1 MRKKPAPVAANA
13 DRDDVMRARVTSVTA
28 LLLKA
33 PVTEAFAA
41 SAVRGGHTHRTAI
54 LVRVDTDAGVI
65 GWGETFP
72 ALGSPP
78 EAILESVRTVL
89 APRLL
94 GADPLSIRDLNVE
107 LRRAARG
114 MGTGVMRGISAL
126 DIALWDLRGRL
137 LAQPVCRLLGSSSHA
152 KFPAVATAV
161 FYPANSTDAGPRVEA
176 AARYR
181 GSGFRGV
188 KVKVGGLDPARDLDH
203 VEKIRRALPA
213 DVMLCAD
220 ANSGYLLRTALVVAR
235 GLAALGTYWF
245 EEPIAIDDVEGYRA
259 IAAATG
265 MWTAGGQ
272 DLTSSQAFLP
282 LLEARALH
290 IVQPSVAA
298 VGGISEAAQAA
309 DQAARFGFRY
319 CPTGWGT
326 GLLVAASLHVRA
338 ATASALSLPPPDLDW
353 IEFDVSDNPLRDIV
367 LREPLKPVDG
377 LLGVPDGPGLGVEV
391 DEERIR
397 SVTETSFT
405 VRSTGV

>member
-1 MRKKPAPVAANA
+1 
-13 DRDDVMRARVTSVTA
+13 MRARITAVSA

-33 PVTEAFAA
+33 PVTAAFSA
-41 SAVRGGHTHRTAI
+41 SAVRGRHTARTAI
-54 LVRVDTDAGVI
+54 LVRLDTDAGTS

-78 EAILESVRTVL
+78 EVILDSIRTVL
-89 APRLL
+89 GPRLL
-94 GADPLSIRDLNVE
+94 GADPLPVRDLNAE
-107 LRRAARG
+107 MRRAARG

-137 LAQPVCRLLGSSSHA
+137 LGQPVCRLLGASPNGR
-152 KFPAVATAV
+152 FPAVATAV
-161 FYPANSTDAGPRVEA
+161 FYASPDTAAVQPRVEA
-176 AARYR
+176 ALRHRAA
-181 GSGFRGV
+181 GFRGI
-188 KVKVGGLDPARDLDH
+188 KVKVGGLDPARDLEH
-203 VEKIRRALPA
+203 VERIRAALPD

-235 GLAALGTYWF
+235 GLAALRTYWF
-245 EEPIAIDDVEGYRA
+245 EEPIAIDDLEGYKA
-259 IAAATG
+259 LAAATG

-272 DLTSSQAFLP
+272 DLPSSQAFLP

-309 DQAARFGFRY
+309 DQAARFGFKY

-338 ATASALSLPPPDLDW
+338 ATASTMSLPPPDLDW
-353 IEFDVSDNPLRDIV
+353 IEYDVTDNPLRDLV
-367 LREPLKPVDG
+367 LREPLTVVDG
-377 LLGVPDGPGLGVEV
+377 MLGTPNGPGLGVEV
-391 DEERIR
+391 DADRIR
-397 SVTETSFT
+397 SVTEASLT
-405 VRSTGV
+405 VGAASS

>member
-1 MRKKPAPVAANA
+1 MP
-13 DRDDVMRARVTSVTA
+13 ARVTSVSVF
-28 LLLKA
+28 LLKA
-33 PVTEAFAA
+33 PVTAAFSA
-41 SAVRGGHTHRTAI
+41 SAVRGRHTYRTAI
-54 LVRVDTDAGVI
+54 LVRLDTDAGVS

-78 EAILESVRTVL
+78 EAILDSVRSVL
-89 APRLL
+89 APRLI
-94 GADPLSIRDLNVE
+94 GADPLPVRDLNAE
-107 LRRAARG
+107 MRRAARG

-126 DIALWDLRGRL
+126 DIAAWDLRGRL
-137 LAQPVCRLLGSSSHA
+137 LGQPVCRLLGASPNG

-161 FYPANSTDAGPRVEA
+161 FYASPDAASVEPRVEA

-181 GSGFRGV
+181 AMGFRGV
-188 KVKVGGLDPARDLDH
+188 KVKVGGLDPTRDLEH
-203 VEKIRRALPA
+203 VAKIRGALPD

-235 GLAALGTYWF
+235 GLAALRTYWF
-245 EEPIAIDDVEGYRA
+245 EEPIAIDDIEGYKA
-259 IAAATG
+259 LGAATG

-298 VGGISEAAQAA
+298 VGGISEAAHAA
-309 DQAARFGFRY
+309 DQAVRFGFKY

-338 ATASALSLPPPDLDW
+338 ATASTVSLPPPDLDW
-353 IEFDVSDNPLRDIV
+353 IEFDVSDNPLRDLV
-367 LREPLKPVDG
+367 LREPLMLTDG
-377 LLGVPDGPGLGVEV
+377 MLGVPDGPGLGVEV
-391 DEERIR
+391 DADRIR

-405 VRSTGV
+405 VGAAS

>member
-1 MRKKPAPVAANA
+1 MG
-13 DRDDVMRARVTSVTA
+13 ARVTSVSTF
-28 LLLKA
+28 LLKA
-33 PVTEAFAA
+33 PVTAAFSA
-41 SAVRGGHTHRTAI
+41 SAVRGRHTSRTAI
-54 LVRVDTDAGVI
+54 LVRLDTDAGVS

-78 EAILESVRTVL
+78 EAILDSVRGVL
-89 APRLL
+89 APRLI
-94 GADPLSIRDLNVE
+94 GADPLPVRDLNAE
-107 LRRAARG
+107 MRRAARG

-126 DIALWDLRGRL
+126 DIAAWDLRGRL
-137 LAQPVCRLLGSSSHA
+137 LGQPVCRLLGASPNG

-161 FYPANSTDAGPRVEA
+161 FYASPDAASVEPRVEA
-176 AARYR
+176 ATRYR
-181 GSGFRGV
+181 AMGFRGV
-188 KVKVGGLDPARDLDH
+188 KVKVGGLDPTRDLEH
-203 VEKIRRALPA
+203 IAKIRAALPD

-235 GLAALGTYWF
+235 GLAALRTYWF
-245 EEPIAIDDVEGYRA
+245 EEPIVIDDVEGYKA
-259 IAAATG
+259 LAAATG

-298 VGGISEAAQAA
+298 VGGISEATHAA
-309 DQAARFGFRY
+309 DQAARFGFKY

-338 ATASALSLPPPDLDW
+338 ATASAVSLPPPDLDW
-353 IEFDVSDNPLRDIV
+353 IEFDVSDNPLRDLV
-367 LREPLKPVDG
+367 LREPLTLTDG
-377 LLGVPDGPGLGVEV
+377 MLGVPNGPGLGIEV
-391 DEERIR
+391 DADRIR

-405 VRSTGV
+405 VGAAAS

>member
-1 MRKKPAPVAANA
+1 
-13 DRDDVMRARVTSVTA
+13 MRARVTSVSA
-28 LLLKA
+28 FLLKA
-33 PVTEAFAA
+33 PVTDAFSA
-41 SAVRGGHTHRTAI
+41 SAVRGRHTHRTAI
-54 LVRVDTDAGVI
+54 LVRLDTDAGVS

-78 EAILESVRTVL
+78 EAILDSVRGVL
-89 APRLL
+89 APRLI
-94 GADPLSIRDLNVE
+94 GADPLPVRDLNAE
-107 LRRAARG
+107 MRRVARG

-126 DIALWDLRGRL
+126 DIAAWDLRGRL
-137 LAQPVCRLLGSSSHA
+137 LGQPVCRLLGASPNG

-161 FYPANSTDAGPRVEA
+161 FYASPDAAAVEPRVEA
-176 AARYR
+176 ATRYR
-181 GSGFRGV
+181 AMGFRGV
-188 KVKVGGLDPARDLDH
+188 KVKVGGLDPTRDLEH
-203 VEKIRRALPA
+203 IAKIRAALPD

-235 GLAALGTYWF
+235 GLAALRTYWF
-245 EEPIAIDDVEGYRA
+245 EEPIVIDDVEGYKA
-259 IAAATG
+259 LAAATG

-298 VGGISEAAQAA
+298 VGGISEAAHAA
-309 DQAARFGFRY
+309 DQAARFGFKY

-338 ATASALSLPPPDLDW
+338 ATASSVSLPPPDLDW
-353 IEFDVSDNPLRDIV
+353 IEFDVSDNPLRDLV
-367 LREPLKPVDG
+367 LREPLTLTDG
-377 LLGVPDGPGLGVEV
+377 MLGVPDGPGLGVEV
-391 DEERIR
+391 DADRIR

-405 VRSTGV
+405 VGAAAS